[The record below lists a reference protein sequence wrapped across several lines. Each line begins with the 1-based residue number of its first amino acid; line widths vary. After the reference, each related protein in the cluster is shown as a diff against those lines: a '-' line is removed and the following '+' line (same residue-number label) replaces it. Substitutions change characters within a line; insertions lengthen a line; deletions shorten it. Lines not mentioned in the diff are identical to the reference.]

1 MFILLCYNGDY
12 MEIILNKL
20 NGFCAG
26 SSNTIKQANKVL
38 EQYDEKIYCL
48 GEILHNE
55 RVISS
60 LEDNGM
66 ITINDIDEVP
76 DGSKL
81 IFRAHGETK
90 ENYLKVKNKNIMLFD
105 YTCPK
110 VKKIHDKVEFNSK
123 DSFVIIIGK
132 KTHPEVVGTK
142 SFAGDNSYV
151 IEDVSN
157 IDDCFNKVYE
167 SNLNSIYICSQTTY
181 SSEKYSEIT
190 DFIQSKYDNYTYII
204 DNTTCPATKNRQ
216 DETSRLCDVVDAM
229 IVIGVKHSSNTLEL
243 ANIAREKLEEVFL
256 VQDISDLEII
266 DLSKIN
272 KLGISSGA
280 STPDEVTKEIIDYI
294 NDKYN

>member
-1 MFILLCYNGDY
+1 

-26 SSNTIKQANKVL
+26 SSNTIKQANDILDK
-38 EQYDEKIYCL
+38 YDDNIYCL

-60 LEDNGM
+60 LEDKGM
-66 ITINDIDEVP
+66 ITINSIDEVP
-76 DGSKL
+76 DGAKL

-105 YTCPK
+105 FTCPK
-110 VKKIHDKVEFNSK
+110 VKKIHDKVESNSK

-151 IEDVSN
+151 IENEND
-157 IDDCFNKVYE
+157 IDDCFDKVIE

-181 SSEKYSEIT
+181 SSEKFNEIT

-216 DETSRLCDVVDAM
+216 DETSRLSDTVNAM
-229 IVIGVKHSSNTLEL
+229 IVIGGKHSSNTLEL
-243 ANIAREKLEEVFL
+243 ANIAREKLEKVFL
-256 VQDISDLEII
+256 VQDISDLEDI
-266 DLSKIN
+266 DLSNIN

-280 STPDEVTKEIIDYI
+280 STPDEVTNEIIDYI
-294 NDKYN
+294 NDTYN

>member
-1 MFILLCYNGDY
+1 

-26 SSNTIKQANKVL
+26 SSNTIKQANDILDK
-38 EQYDEKIYCL
+38 YDENIYCL

-60 LEDNGM
+60 LENKGM
-66 ITINDIDEVP
+66 ITISSIDEVP
-76 DGSKL
+76 DGAKL

-105 YTCPK
+105 FTCPK
-110 VKKIHDKVEFNSK
+110 VKKIHDKVLLNSK

-151 IEDVSN
+151 IENDSD
-157 IDDCFNKVYE
+157 IDDCFNKVKK
-167 SNLNSIYICSQTTY
+167 SSLLKIYICSQTTY
-181 SSEKYSEIT
+181 SSEKFNGIT

-216 DETSRLCDVVDAM
+216 DETSRLCEKVDAM
-229 IVIGVKHSSNTLEL
+229 IVIGGKHSSNTLEL
-243 ANIAREKLEEVFL
+243 ANIAREKLEKVFL
-256 VQDISDLEII
+256 VQDISDLEDI
-266 DLSKIN
+266 DLSNIN
-272 KLGISSGA
+272 KLGVSSGA
-280 STPDEVTKEIIDYI
+280 STPDEVTNEIIDYI
-294 NDKYN
+294 NDTYN

>member
-1 MFILLCYNGDY
+1 

-26 SSNTIKQANKVL
+26 SSNTIKQANDILDK
-38 EQYDEKIYCL
+38 YDENIYCL

-60 LEDNGM
+60 LEDKGM
-66 ITINDIDEVP
+66 ITINSIDEVP
-76 DGSKL
+76 DGAKL

-105 YTCPK
+105 FTCPK
-110 VKKIHDKVEFNSK
+110 VKKIHDKVESNSK

-151 IEDVSN
+151 IENDSD
-157 IDDCFNKVYE
+157 IDDCFNKVIE

-181 SSEKYSEIT
+181 SSEKFNEIT

-216 DETSRLCDVVDAM
+216 DETSRLCDSVDAM
-229 IVIGVKHSSNTLEL
+229 IVIGGKHSSNTLEL
-243 ANIAREKLEEVFL
+243 ANIAREKLEKVFL
-256 VQDISDLEII
+256 VQDISDLEDI
-266 DLSKIN
+266 DLSNIN
-272 KLGISSGA
+272 KLGVSSGA
-280 STPDEVTKEIIDYI
+280 STPDEVTNEIVDYI

>member
-1 MFILLCYNGDY
+1 

-26 SSNTIKQANKVL
+26 SSNTIKQAIRVL
-38 EQYDEKIYCL
+38 EQYEEKIYCL

-60 LEDNGM
+60 LEDKGM
-66 ITINDIDEVP
+66 ITINSIDEVP
-76 DGSKL
+76 DGAKL

-90 ENYLKVKNKNIMLFD
+90 DNFLKVKNKNIMLFD
-105 YTCPK
+105 FTCPK
-110 VKKIHDKVEFNSK
+110 VKKIHDKVESNSK

-151 IEDVSN
+151 IENDSD
-157 IDDCFNKVYE
+157 IDDCFNKVIE

-181 SSEKYSEIT
+181 SSEKFNEIT

-216 DETSRLCDVVDAM
+216 DETSRLCEKVDAM
-229 IVIGVKHSSNTLEL
+229 IVIGGKHSSNTLEL
-243 ANIAREKLEEVFL
+243 ANIAREKLEKVFL
-256 VQDISDLEII
+256 VQDISDLEDI
-266 DLSKIN
+266 DLSNIN
-272 KLGISSGA
+272 KLGVSSGA
-280 STPDEVTKEIIDYI
+280 STPDEVTNEIVDYI

>member
-1 MFILLCYNGDY
+1 

-26 SSNTIKQANKVL
+26 SSNTIKQAIRVL
-38 EQYDEKIYCL
+38 EQYEEKIYCL

-60 LEDNGM
+60 LEDKGM
-66 ITINDIDEVP
+66 ITINSIDEVP
-76 DGSKL
+76 DGAKL

-90 ENYLKVKNKNIMLFD
+90 KNYLKEKNKNIMLFD
-105 YTCPK
+105 FTCPK
-110 VKKIHDKVEFNSK
+110 VKKIHDKVESNSK

-151 IEDVSN
+151 IENEND
-157 IDDCFNKVYE
+157 IDDCFNKVIE
-167 SNLNSIYICSQTTY
+167 SNLNNIYICSQTTY
-181 SSEKYSEIT
+181 SSEKFNEIT

-216 DETSRLCDVVDAM
+216 DETSRLCEKVDAM
-229 IVIGVKHSSNTLEL
+229 IVIGGKHSSNTLEL
-243 ANIAREKLEEVFL
+243 ANIAREKLEKVFL
-256 VQDISDLEII
+256 VQDISDLEDI
-266 DLSKIN
+266 DLSNIN
-272 KLGISSGA
+272 KLGVSSGA
-280 STPDEVTKEIIDYI
+280 STPDEVTNEIVDYI

>member
-1 MFILLCYNGDY
+1 

-26 SSNTIKQANKVL
+26 SSNTIKQANDILDK
-38 EQYDEKIYCL
+38 YDENIYCL

-60 LEDNGM
+60 LENKGM
-66 ITINDIDEVP
+66 ITIISIDEVP
-76 DGSKL
+76 DGAKL

-105 YTCPK
+105 FTCPK
-110 VKKIHDKVEFNSK
+110 VKKIHDKVLLNSK

-142 SFAGDNSYV
+142 SFAGDYSYI
-151 IEDVSN
+151 IENEND
-157 IDDCFNKVYE
+157 IDDCFDKVIE
-167 SNLNSIYICSQTTY
+167 SNLNNIYICSQTTY
-181 SSEKYSEIT
+181 SSERFNEIT
-190 DFIQSKYDNYTYII
+190 DSIQSKYDNYTYII

-216 DETSRLCDVVDAM
+216 DETSRLSNTVDAM
-229 IVIGVKHSSNTLEL
+229 IVIGGKHSSNTLEL
-243 ANIAREKLEEVFL
+243 ANIAREKLEKVFL
-256 VQDISDLEII
+256 VQDISDLEDI
-266 DLSKIN
+266 DLSSIN

-280 STPDEVTKEIIDYI
+280 STPNEVTNEIIDYI
-294 NDKYN
+294 KNKYN

>member
-1 MFILLCYNGDY
+1 

-26 SSNTIKQANKVL
+26 SSNTIKQANDILDK
-38 EQYDEKIYCL
+38 YDENIYCL

-60 LEDNGM
+60 LENKGM
-66 ITINDIDEVP
+66 ITIISIDEVP
-76 DGSKL
+76 DGAKL

-105 YTCPK
+105 FTCPK
-110 VKKIHDKVEFNSK
+110 VKKIHDKVLLNSK

-142 SFAGDNSYV
+142 SFAGDYSYV
-151 IEDVSN
+151 IENEND
-157 IDDCFNKVYE
+157 IDDCFDKVIE
-167 SNLNSIYICSQTTY
+167 SNLNNIYICSQTTY
-181 SSEKYSEIT
+181 SSERFNEIT
-190 DFIQSKYDNYTYII
+190 DSIQSKYDNYTYII

-216 DETSRLCDVVDAM
+216 DETSRLSNTVDAM
-229 IVIGVKHSSNTLEL
+229 IVIGGKHSSNTLEL
-243 ANIAREKLEEVFL
+243 ANIAREKLEKVFL
-256 VQDISDLEII
+256 VQDISDLEDI
-266 DLSKIN
+266 DLSSIN

-280 STPDEVTKEIIDYI
+280 STPNEVTNEIIDYI
-294 NDKYN
+294 KNKYN

>member
-1 MFILLCYNGDY
+1 

-26 SSNTIKQANKVL
+26 SSNTIKQANDILDK
-38 EQYDEKIYCL
+38 YDENIYCL

-60 LEDNGM
+60 LENKGM
-66 ITINDIDEVP
+66 ITISSIDEVP
-76 DGSKL
+76 DGAKL

-105 YTCPK
+105 FTCPK
-110 VKKIHDKVEFNSK
+110 VKKIHDKVLLNSK

-132 KTHPEVVGTK
+132 KTHPEVVGTN

-151 IEDVSN
+151 IENDSD
-157 IDDCFNKVYE
+157 IDDCFNKVIE
-167 SNLNSIYICSQTTY
+167 SNLNNIYICSQTTY
-181 SSEKYSEIT
+181 SSEKFNEIT
-190 DFIQSKYDNYTYII
+190 DFIQSKYNNYTYII

-216 DETSRLCDVVDAM
+216 DETSRLSDIVDAM
-229 IVIGVKHSSNTLEL
+229 IVIGGKHSSNTLEL
-243 ANIAREKLEEVFL
+243 ANIAREKLEKVFL
-256 VQDISDLEII
+256 VQDISDLEDIN
-266 DLSKIN
+266 LSNIN

-280 STPDEVTKEIIDYI
+280 STPNEVTNEIIDYI
-294 NDKYN
+294 NNKYN

>member
-1 MFILLCYNGDY
+1 
-12 MEIILNKL
+12 
-20 NGFCAG
+20 
-26 SSNTIKQANKVL
+26 
-38 EQYDEKIYCL
+38 
-48 GEILHNE
+48 
-55 RVISS
+55 
-60 LEDNGM
+60 M

-105 YTCPK
+105 YTCQK
-110 VKKIHDKVEFNSK
+110 IKKIHDKVEFNSK

-256 VQDISDLEII
+256 VQDISDLKII

>member
-1 MFILLCYNGDY
+1 

-26 SSNTIKQANKVL
+26 SSNTIKQAIRVL
-38 EQYDEKIYCL
+38 EQYEEKIYCL

-60 LEDNGM
+60 LEDKGM
-66 ITINDIDEVP
+66 ITINSIDEVP
-76 DGSKL
+76 DEAKL

-105 YTCPK
+105 FTCPK
-110 VKKIHDKVEFNSK
+110 VKKIHDKVESNSK

-151 IEDVSN
+151 IENDFD
-157 IDDCFNKVYE
+157 IDDCFNKVIE

-181 SSEKYSEIT
+181 SSEKFNEIT

-216 DETSRLCDVVDAM
+216 DETSRLCEKVDAM
-229 IVIGVKHSSNTLEL
+229 IVIGGKHSSNTLEL
-243 ANIAREKLEEVFL
+243 ANIAREKLDKVFL
-256 VQDISDLEII
+256 VQDISDLEDI
-266 DLSKIN
+266 DLSNIN
-272 KLGISSGA
+272 KLGVSSGA
-280 STPDEVTKEIIDYI
+280 STPDEVTNEIVDYI

>member
-216 DETSRLCDVVDAM
+216 DETSWLCDVVDAM

>member
-1 MFILLCYNGDY
+1 

-26 SSNTIKQANKVL
+26 SSNTIKQANDILDKYG
-38 EQYDEKIYCL
+38 ENIYCL

-60 LEDNGM
+60 LENKGM
-66 ITINDIDEVP
+66 ITISSIDEVP
-76 DGSKL
+76 DGAKL

-105 YTCPK
+105 FTCPK
-110 VKKIHDKVEFNSK
+110 VKKIHDKVLLNSK

-132 KTHPEVVGTK
+132 KTHPEVVGTN

-151 IEDVSN
+151 IENDSD
-157 IDDCFNKVYE
+157 IDDCFNKVIE
-167 SNLNSIYICSQTTY
+167 SNLNNIYICSQTTY
-181 SSEKYSEIT
+181 SSEKFNEIT

-216 DETSRLCDVVDAM
+216 DETSRLSDTVDAM
-229 IVIGVKHSSNTLEL
+229 IVIGGKHSSNTLEL
-243 ANIAREKLEEVFL
+243 ANIAREKLEKVFL
-256 VQDISDLEII
+256 VQDISDLEDIN
-266 DLSKIN
+266 LSNIN

-280 STPDEVTKEIIDYI
+280 STPNEVTNEIIDYI
-294 NDKYN
+294 NNKYN

>member
-1 MFILLCYNGDY
+1 

-26 SSNTIKQANKVL
+26 SSNTIKQANDILDK
-38 EQYDEKIYCL
+38 YDENIYCL

-60 LEDNGM
+60 LENKGM
-66 ITINDIDEVP
+66 ITISSIDEVP
-76 DGSKL
+76 DGAKL

-105 YTCPK
+105 FTCPK
-110 VKKIHDKVEFNSK
+110 VKKIHDKVLLNSK

-132 KTHPEVVGTK
+132 KTHPEVVGTN

-151 IEDVSN
+151 IENDSD
-157 IDDCFNKVYE
+157 IDDCFNKVIE
-167 SNLNSIYICSQTTY
+167 SNLNNIYICSQTTY
-181 SSEKYSEIT
+181 SSEKFNEIT
-190 DFIQSKYDNYTYII
+190 DFIQSKYNNYTYII

-216 DETSRLCDVVDAM
+216 DETSRLSDTVDAM
-229 IVIGVKHSSNTLEL
+229 IVIGGKHSSNTLEL
-243 ANIAREKLEEVFL
+243 ANIAREKLEKVFL
-256 VQDISDLEII
+256 VQDISDLEDIN
-266 DLSKIN
+266 LSNIN

-280 STPDEVTKEIIDYI
+280 STPNEVTNEIIDYI
-294 NDKYN
+294 NNKYN

>member
-1 MFILLCYNGDY
+1 

-26 SSNTIKQANKVL
+26 SSNTIKQANDILDK
-38 EQYDEKIYCL
+38 YDENIYCL

-60 LEDNGM
+60 LENKGM
-66 ITINDIDEVP
+66 ITISSIDEVP
-76 DGSKL
+76 DGAKL

-105 YTCPK
+105 FTCPK
-110 VKKIHDKVEFNSK
+110 VKKIHDKVLLNSK

-132 KTHPEVVGTK
+132 KTHPEVVGTN

-151 IEDVSN
+151 IENDSD
-157 IDDCFNKVYE
+157 IDDCFNKVIE

-181 SSEKYSEIT
+181 SSEKFNEIT

-216 DETSRLCDVVDAM
+216 DETSRLSDTVDAM
-229 IVIGVKHSSNTLEL
+229 IVIGGKHSSNTLEL
-243 ANIAREKLEEVFL
+243 ANIAREKLEKEFL
-256 VQDISDLEII
+256 VQDISDLEDIN
-266 DLSKIN
+266 LSNIN

-280 STPDEVTKEIIDYI
+280 STPNEVTNEIIDYI
-294 NDKYN
+294 NNKYN

>member
-1 MFILLCYNGDY
+1 

-26 SSNTIKQANKVL
+26 SSNTIKQAIRVL
-38 EQYDEKIYCL
+38 EQYEEKIYCL

-60 LEDNGM
+60 LEDKGM
-66 ITINDIDEVP
+66 ITINSIDEVP
-76 DGSKL
+76 DEAKL

-105 YTCPK
+105 FTCPK
-110 VKKIHDKVEFNSK
+110 VKKIHDKVESNSK

-151 IEDVSN
+151 IENDSD
-157 IDDCFNKVYE
+157 IDDCFNKVIE

-181 SSEKYSEIT
+181 SSEKFNEIT

-216 DETSRLCDVVDAM
+216 DETSRLCEKVDAM
-229 IVIGVKHSSNTLEL
+229 IVIGGKHSSNTLEL
-243 ANIAREKLEEVFL
+243 ANIAREKLEKVFL
-256 VQDISDLEII
+256 VQDISDLEDI
-266 DLSKIN
+266 DLSNIN
-272 KLGISSGA
+272 KLGVSSGA
-280 STPDEVTKEIIDYI
+280 STPDEVTNEIVDYI

>member
-1 MFILLCYNGDY
+1 

-38 EQYDEKIYCL
+38 EQYDEDIYCL

-60 LEDNGM
+60 LEDKGM
-66 ITINDIDEVP
+66 ITINSIDEVP

-105 YTCPK
+105 FTCPK
-110 VKKIHDKVEFNSK
+110 VKKIHDKVLLNSK

-142 SFAGDNSYV
+142 SFAGDYSYV
-151 IEDVSN
+151 IENEND
-157 IDDCFNKVYE
+157 IDDCFDKVIE
-167 SNLNSIYICSQTTY
+167 SNLNNIYICSQTTY
-181 SSEKYSEIT
+181 SSERFNEIT
-190 DFIQSKYDNYTYII
+190 DSIQSKYDNYTYII

-216 DETSRLCDVVDAM
+216 DETSRLSNTVDAM
-229 IVIGVKHSSNTLEL
+229 IVIGGKHSSNTLEL
-243 ANIAREKLEEVFL
+243 ANIAREKLEKVFL
-256 VQDISDLEII
+256 VQDISDLEDI
-266 DLSKIN
+266 DLSSIN

-280 STPDEVTKEIIDYI
+280 STPNEVTNEIIDYI
-294 NDKYN
+294 KNKYN